1 MRAIMWPKVFVY
13 TGLFCICLVGC
24 ARDGDEIARR
34 WVAKMDAKPPEE
46 RVANWD
52 NTRAMMMREAPKVGD
67 VAPDFTLETRDGNET
82 IRLSQF
88 RSDPQAGSTGQQADL
103 ARQQTG
109 AGRPVVLIFGSW
121 T

>member
-1 MRAIMWPKVFVY
+1 MWSKVFVY
-13 TGLFCICLVGC
+13 SGLVCIGLVGC
-24 ARDGDEIARR
+24 ARDGDAIARY
-34 WVAKMDAKPPEE
+34 WVAKMDAKPPED

-88 RSDPQAGSTGQQADL
+88 RSDDRGGSTDTQAGGAGPL
-103 ARQQTG
+103 AG